1 MLKRAIDQN
10 EPDLESD
17 DRGESYRDDSWT
29 AAYDDSGVVDDL
41 GDSFTRFTGFS
52 QADYEEEE
60 LDLYLDEDAEQDEE
74 AQEVTDSE
82 ILEGLEAHELKDA
95 GFDGDCYKALIKS
108 LHGRLLTK
116 DQEQQLART
125 IQASDRDRQL
135 IIFSNDFVARMC
147 LEPLLMVK
155 NGGREDRILE
165 VSVTNKKERA
175 SLVAKVCVNISTISN
190 LLDQNCDLTKKVMNR
205 QVPTVIRKESLEQ
218 LHKNR
223 RKIALLFRETKLRK
237 KFINKAVEKLKEK
250 RDDLN
255 NNCLTNPV
263 SDNEVFSYPKIVMR
277 VGESRETLNKRLE
290 KFDEITALGTSA
302 KRELADHNIR
312 YVIKIAKQFRGQGLP
327 FVDLI
332 DEGVVGLMRAT
343 EKFDPELDWK
353 FSTYATH
360 WIRQS
365 IRMAI
370 ASKSRPIR
378 VTATG
383 IDQIQKFREM
393 KRDLSLELGREP
405 NEGETFARFREV
417 FKGAKKEKKALE
429 LFNWL
434 NVNNSSV
441 SSLDR
446 PLGDVDGYS
455 LGECIFQDNRREQ
468 STDWLECIEKS
479 DLFNQAWEILK
490 DIGAA
495 DPRGAEIIQLRCGL
509 GREKAYTLQEVA
521 HEMGVTRERIRQ
533 IEGEFIRKMK
543 QRAIVLEHS
552 PEERLP

>member
-1 MLKRAIDQN
+1 
-10 EPDLESD
+10 
-17 DRGESYRDDSWT
+17 
-29 AAYDDSGVVDDL
+29 
-41 GDSFTRFTGFS
+41 
-52 QADYEEEE
+52 
-60 LDLYLDEDAEQDEE
+60 
-74 AQEVTDSE
+74 
-82 ILEGLEAHELKDA
+82 
-95 GFDGDCYKALIKS
+95 
-108 LHGRLLTK
+108 
-116 DQEQQLART
+116 
-125 IQASDRDRQL
+125 
-135 IIFSNDFVARMC
+135 
-147 LEPLLMVK
+147 MVK
-155 NGGREDRILE
+155 NGRREDRILE

-175 SLVAKVCVNISTISN
+175 SLVAKVCANIPIISN
-190 LLDQNCDLTKKVMNR
+190 LLDQNCDLTKKVMSR
-205 QVPTVIRKESLEQ
+205 QVPTEIRKESLEQ

-312 YVIKIAKQFRGQGLP
+312 YVINIAKQFRGQGLP

-343 EKFDPELDWK
+343 EKFDPELGWK

-365 IRMAI
+365 ILMAI

-378 VTATG
+378 VTASG

-417 FKGAKKEKKALE
+417 FKGAKKEKMALE

-434 NVNNSSV
+434 NANNSSV

-446 PLGDVDGYS
+446 PLGDVEGYS
-455 LGECIFQDNRREQ
+455 LGECIVQDNRRKE
-468 STDWLECIEKS
+468 STDWLEAIEKS

-495 DPRGAEIIQLRCGL
+495 DSRGAEIIQLRFGL
-509 GREKAYTLQEVA
+509 GRERAYTLQEVA
-521 HEMGVTRERIRQ
+521 DEMGVTRERIRQ
-533 IEGEFIRKMK
+533 IEVKFIRKMK